1 MLKKFLPKVWYI
13 TNLFIVFVRA
23 FTTKVVSSNPAH
35 VNVYS
40 IQLYLIKFVSVLWQ
54 DSGFLRLLQF
64 TPLFK
69 LTAII

>member
-1 MLKKFLPKVWYI
+1 MSMFTQY
-13 TNLFIVFVRA
+13 NL
-23 FTTKVVSSNPAH
+23 S
-35 VNVYS
+35 
-40 IQLYLIKFVSVLWQ
+40 LYLIKFVSDLRQ